1 MGKNINKKEI
11 LKQIEEIT
19 DKIQKASNDIN
30 LLHTRAELYTKLQEH
45 SNAINDYI
53 AILKLSPAD
62 KEVKV
67 KLDMLQTIVR
77 YTNTDI
83 YASTNTNMDPWME

>member
-1 MGKNINKKEI
+1 MRKNINKKEI
-11 LKQIEEIT
+11 LKLLEEIT
-19 DKIQKASNDIN
+19 NKIQKASSDIS
-30 LLHTRAELYTKLQEH
+30 LLHARAELYTKIQEH

-53 AILKLSPAD
+53 AILKLSPTD
-62 KEVKV
+62 KEAKV
-67 KLDMLQTIVR
+67 KLDMLQTIVK

>member
-11 LKQIEEIT
+11 LKQIKEIT
-19 DKIQKASNDIN
+19 NKIQKASNDIN
-30 LLHTRAELYTKLQEH
+30 LLHTRAELYTKTQEH

-53 AILKLSPAD
+53 AILKLSPAN
-62 KEVKV
+62 KEAKV